1 MVHIEY
7 IMKINNEIS
16 KPVIS
21 QNILYV
27 FSTIGFV
34 VVIIGGILLA
44 VYTSRFIPSVFT
56 SFETATVYMSNIIS
70 HKTPNK
76 LVIVPQDIRINFGNT
91 ASSTVATTT
100 KTAQKNDTSD
110 TKKATATK
118 TNKIHKTSWSAN
130 NTISNQIYSNGAK
143 NKKIIQHYYGLP
155 DLAVTMTAYGYLNGT
170 STSSF
175 VASAVIPAHMQ
186 VAVKFRVT
194 NKGTNVTGPWH
205 LTIHIPTEINSVYL
219 SGTLQSLLPG
229 QPEDFIVH
237 FTRAIPGANK
247 KITVNVDPDNTIK
260 ESDENNNTFSI
271 NVTVL
276 GS

>member
-56 SFETATVYMSNIIS
+56 SFETATVYMNNIIS
-70 HKTPNK
+70 HKTPNN
-76 LVIVPQDIRINFGNT
+76 LVVVPQDIRINFRNT

-100 KTAQKNDTSD
+100 KTAQKNDTSN
-110 TKKATATK
+110 TKKATE
-118 TNKIHKTSWSAN
+118 TNKTSWSAN
-130 NTISNQIYSNGAK
+130 NPISNQIYSNGAK

-155 DLAVTMTAYGYLNGT
+155 DLAVAMTAYGYLNGT

-205 LTIHIPTEINSVYL
+205 LTIHIPTEIDSVY
-219 SGTLQSLLPG
+219 SSRTLKSLLPG

-237 FTRAIPGANK
+237 FTHAIPGANK

-260 ESDENNNTFSI
+260 ESDKNNNTFSI